1 VNPFSADLPKRV
13 ACIGGGLIGAGW
25 ALHFMRAGCDV
36 VVYDPE
42 PARAEYLSQVL
53 GKALP
58 TLRAM
63 GMADGA
69 HPTRISFD
77 PRLETALSGA
87 DFIQESATEDRW
99 EKIAL
104 IGRIDKLVPPGVVI
118 ASSSSGFLATDL
130 RQEAENRQRIVIG
143 HPFNPPW
150 LVPLVE
156 VAGGD
161 TAPEAAARA
170 AAVYRAS
177 GCEVVELS
185 REIDGYIGNRLQ
197 FAVFREI
204 LYLWSQGVADLD
216 AIDRAM
222 SAGPALR
229 WAVMGPSAVF
239 YMGARAPELFGEF
252 VALLHEELQAGYTAP
267 PEFEPDAALMQAYAA
282 EVQSSIGQA
291 GQEPLRA
298 RRDNGVAALR
308 KAMASL
314 SSLHPEK
321 A

>member
-1 VNPFSADLPKRV
+1 
-13 ACIGGGLIGAGW
+13 
-25 ALHFMRAGCDV
+25 MRAGCDV
-36 VVYDPE
+36 VVHDPE

-53 GKALP
+53 RMALP
-58 TLRAM
+58 TLHAM

-69 HPTRISFD
+69 DPDRISFD
-77 PRLETALSGA
+77 ARIETALEGA
-87 DFIQESATEDRW
+87 DFIQESATEDRQ
-99 EKIAL
+99 EKSAL
-104 IGRIDKLVPPGVVI
+104 MGRIDRLVPPGVVI

-130 RQEAENRQRIVIG
+130 RKDARNPERIVIG

-170 AAVYRAS
+170 AAAYRAS
-177 GCEVVELS
+177 GCEVIELS

-204 LYLWSQGVADLD
+204 LYLWSQGVADLE

-239 YMGARAPELFGEF
+239 YMGARDPALFGEF
-252 VALLHEELQAGYTAP
+252 VTLLHEELQAGYTAP
-267 PEFEPDAALMQAYAA
+267 PP
-282 EVQSSIGQA
+282 
-291 GQEPLRA
+291 
-298 RRDNGVAALR
+298 
-308 KAMASL
+308 
-314 SSLHPEK
+314 
-321 A
+321 